1 MQRPKRIL
9 LLYISVL
16 SGHHRAAMAIE
27 KALLSLDPETQVFSI
42 NSFHY
47 TNPILERVI
56 NRTYNGIIKRT
67 PEVWEYLYDNP
78 KVVKNT
84 QALKEMMHRYNSTKM
99 KALIADFNPDT
110 VVCTQAFP
118 CGLVADYKVTFASN
132 LSLVGVLT
140 DFYPHSYWVY
150 EAVDKYVVAS
160 NDAKARLLANGILE
174 DKIHVFGIPIDI
186 RFNKT
191 HDKNAIYKK
200 MDLDSLKKT
209 VLIMGGSGGLGPI
222 KKVVLALEK
231 IGLDIQVIVVA
242 GTNNKLV
249 AYLKNRMQRFNK
261 KITVTGYAD
270 NIDELME
277 ISDIIITK
285 PGGLTVS
292 EALAKSI
299 PILIINPIPGQE
311 SKNTE
316 FLLKEGAAIK
326 AVNEAEAAILVES
339 LCRAPVK
346 LEAMK
351 QASTRVGNS
360 DSAINIAKM
369 LLEL

>member
-1 MQRPKRIL
+1 MQKPKRIL

-16 SGHHRAAMAIE
+16 SGHHRAAMAVE
-27 KALLSLDPETQVFSI
+27 KALLALNLETQVFSI

-78 KVVKNT
+78 KIVKNT
-84 QALKEMMHRYNSTKM
+84 QSLKEMMHRYNSTKM
-99 KALIADFNPDT
+99 RTLITDFNPDII
-110 VVCTQAFP
+110 VCTQAFP
-118 CGLVADYKVTFASN
+118 CGLVADYKVTFNSK
-132 LSLVGVLT
+132 LSLVGILT

-174 DKIHVFGIPIDI
+174 DKIHVFGIPIDT
-186 RFNKT
+186 RFNKD
-191 HDKNAIYKK
+191 HDKSAIYNK
-200 MDLDSLKKT
+200 MALDTNKKT
-209 VLIMGGSGGLGPI
+209 ILIMGGSGGLGPI
-222 KKVVLALEK
+222 KKVVFALDK
-231 IGLDIQVIVVA
+231 INTDIQIVVVA
-242 GTNNKLV
+242 GTNDKLV
-249 AYLKNRMQRFNK
+249 RYLKKRMQRFTK
-261 KITVTGYAD
+261 KIIVTGYAD

-277 ISDIIITK
+277 ISDLIITK

-292 EALAKSI
+292 EALAKSL

-326 AVNEAEAAILVES
+326 AENEAEAAILVES
-339 LCRAPVK
+339 LCKAPVK

-351 QASTRVGNS
+351 QASTRIGNA
-360 DSAINIAKM
+360 DSAVNIAKM
-369 LLEL
+369 LMEL

>member
-1 MQRPKRIL
+1 MQKPKRIL

-27 KALLSLDPETQVFSI
+27 KSLLSLDPETQIFSI

-47 TNPILERVI
+47 TNPILEKVI

-78 KVVKNT
+78 KIVKNT

-99 KALIADFNPDT
+99 KALITDFNPDI

-118 CGLVADYKVTFASN
+118 CGLVADYKVTYGSN
-132 LSLVGVLT
+132 LSLVGILT

-160 NDAKARLLANGILE
+160 HDAKDRLLANGIME
-174 DKIHVFGIPIDI
+174 NRVHVFGIPIDS
-186 RFNKT
+186 RFNIT
-191 HDKNAIYKK
+191 HDKLVIYEK
-200 MDLDSLKKT
+200 MELDSDKKT

-222 KKVVLALEK
+222 KKVVAALDR
-231 IGLDIQVIVVA
+231 ISLDIQIVVVT
-242 GTNNKLV
+242 GTNDKLV
-249 AYLKNRMQRFNK
+249 RYLKNRMQRFSK
-261 KITVTGYAD
+261 KIVVTGYAD

-292 EALAKSI
+292 EALAKSV

-311 SKNTE
+311 LKNTE

-339 LCRAPVK
+339 LCSTTVK
-346 LEAMK
+346 LDAMK
-351 QASTRVGNS
+351 QASTRIGNP
-360 DSAINIAKM
+360 DSAMNIAKM
-369 LLEL
+369 LQEL